1 MSGFG
6 PNGLREEIIAAA
18 DLTARGY
25 EVFTPIV
32 GHSGSCD
39 LLALCSAS
47 GVVIRVEVKRCVFRG
62 QRADG
67 SGVSYAN
74 KPNPD
79 RASKHDVVAYVLVR
93 EQNAVEYVPALAD
106 AIARGA

>member
-1 MSGFG
+1 MSRFG
-6 PNGLREEIIAAA
+6 LNGLREEIIAAA

-39 LLALCSAS
+39 LLALCPQS
-47 GVVIRVEVKRCVFRG
+47 GIVVRVEVKRCVFRG
-62 QRADG
+62 PRADG
-67 SGVSYAN
+67 NGMSYAN

-79 RASKHDVVAYVLVR
+79 RAGKHDVVAYVLVR
-93 EQNAVEYVPALAD
+93 EQESVEYVPALAD
-106 AIARGA
+106 AIARAA